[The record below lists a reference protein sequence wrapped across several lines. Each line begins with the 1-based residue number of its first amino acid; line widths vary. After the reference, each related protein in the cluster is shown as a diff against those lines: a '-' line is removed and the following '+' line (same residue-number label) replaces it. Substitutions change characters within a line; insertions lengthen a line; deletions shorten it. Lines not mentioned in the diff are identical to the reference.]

1 MHCRKIHNLFVRALE
16 TGRKVHER
24 KLSSLMKKMKD
35 SCKLDINQSVP
46 ENILSRPEVK
56 RKQCGGDRYYANIR
70 HNNVAFINNYSTL
83 SEERHNKISNILS
96 NTESETNRNAFQQT
110 YLVKPPQILQPV
122 ALLMFRVE
130 AIPMFLF
137 TVPIQICQVKLVL
150 CFTAWSSITNGECVH
165 NFHK

>member
-1 MHCRKIHNLFVRALE
+1 
-16 TGRKVHER
+16 
-24 KLSSLMKKMKD
+24 MKKMKD

-56 RKQCGGDRYYANIR
+56 RKQCGGDK
-70 HNNVAFINNYSTL
+70 NVASINNYSTL
-83 SEERHNKISNILS
+83 SEERHKKISNILS
-96 NTESETNRNAFQQT
+96 NSETNRNAFQQT

-130 AIPMFLF
+130 AIPMFLL
-137 TVPIQICQVKLVL
+137 TIPIQICQVKLIL
-150 CFTAWSSITNGECVH
+150 CFTAWSSIANGECVH

>member
-1 MHCRKIHNLFVRALE
+1 MRKD
-16 TGRKVHER
+16 TRKYQT
-24 KLSSLMKKMKD
+24 SSA
-35 SCKLDINQSVP
+35 S
-46 ENILSRPEVK
+46 
-56 RKQCGGDRYYANIR
+56 G
-70 HNNVAFINNYSTL
+70 
-83 SEERHNKISNILS
+83 

-122 ALLMFRVE
+122 ALLIFRVE
-130 AIPMFLF
+130 VVPMFLL